1 MSHTRT
7 AIAILSLATIT
18 VPVLHAGA
26 EVADQE
32 SLYITVETTSTTIPE
47 STTVVEQAR
56 EILDSQRP
64 WFADYPAT
72 TEVADNMVFA
82 QTEDQV
88 AQVER
93 ALDVYASAGLD
104 LPHIEFWMHDTTA
117 GCVADDGGLRA
128 GYLLGGR
135 GVWTIFMCGSDFTL
149 LHELGHVWDN
159 HVMTDDK
166 RAEFLTLRKADA
178 WSGVEWSRA
187 GGEHLADVLAWGLSG
202 GEVRPSRTL
211 PNDDASLAQAFET
224 ATGST
229 PQNLE
234 V

>member
-18 VPVLHAGA
+18 VPTFSGGA
-26 EVADQE
+26 ETAALGSPE
-32 SLYITVETTSTTIPE
+32 ISIETTSTTMPE
-47 STTVVEQAR
+47 PATVLEQPR

-72 TEVADNMVFA
+72 TDVAGNRVFA

-88 AQVER
+88 AQVQR
-93 ALDVYASAGLD
+93 ALDVYASVGLD
-104 LPHIEFWMHDTTA
+104 LPHIEFWTHDTTA
-117 GCVADDGGLRA
+117 GCMADDGGLRA
-128 GYLLGGR
+128 GYLLRGR
-135 GVWTIFMCGSDFTL
+135 ETWTIFMCGSDFTL

-159 HVMTDDK
+159 QAMTDDK

-211 PNDDASLAQAFET
+211 PNDDASLAEAFET
-224 ATGST
+224 ATGFA
-229 PQNLE
+229 PQHLE
-234 V
+234 G